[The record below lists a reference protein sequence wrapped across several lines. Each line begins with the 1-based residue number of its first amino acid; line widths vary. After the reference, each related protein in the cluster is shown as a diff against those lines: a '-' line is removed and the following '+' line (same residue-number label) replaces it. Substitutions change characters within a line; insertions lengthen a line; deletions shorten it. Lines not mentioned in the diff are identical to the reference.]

1 MKTKVFISHSSKD
14 KEVAGEVCQFLEAH
28 GVSCWI
34 APRNVTP
41 GKNYGAAIVDAIDE
55 CGVFVLILSGE
66 SNQSGQ
72 VVREVE
78 RAAAANAVIIPF
90 RIENIQPSRD
100 LEFYVS
106 SSHWLDAVGPSRDKH
121 LNELLS
127 AITSWHGREKHSPT
141 PTSSAAPGATA
152 AAPHLSRKIPM
163 IPLLIAGTVVI
174 LLAVIYFVGR
184 NSKPAVSVSPPVAA
198 TSPMSTPLITPM
210 STAAVTASVTP
221 AMSAST
227 TPAGAILPPVIQRVM
242 ASSELAPQMYQGES
256 RHYGPRL
263 AFDNDITTAW
273 IPNKSGPG
281 EWIEVR
287 FQHPT
292 MLSSISIYGG
302 YGVDMTRFNT
312 NNRVRQVRLTFSN
325 GFNRILRLQN
335 EPRLQRFD
343 LPAHPT
349 LEWIRFE
356 IVSVYPGSKYNSTA
370 ISEIKFNE
378 PE

>member
-14 KEVAGEVCQFLEAH
+14 REVAAEICQFLEAR

-78 RAAAANAVIIPF
+78 RAAAANAVLIPF

-106 SSHWLDAVGPSRDKH
+106 SSHWLDAVGPSREKH
-121 LNELLS
+121 LNDLLS
-127 AITSWHGREKHSPT
+127 AITSWHGREKDSSAITSPPLPT
-141 PTSSAAPGATA
+141 PSPVAR
-152 AAPHLSRKIPM
+152 HVSRKMPL
-163 IPLLIAGTVVI
+163 IPLLIAGAVLI
-174 LLAVIYFVGR
+174 FLAVIYFVVGR
-184 NSKPAVSVSPPVAA
+184 KPAVTVSPPLAVA
-198 TSPMSTPLITPM
+198 SPMATPSIPPRP
-210 STAAVTASVTP
+210 TAAATASVAP
-221 AMSAST
+221 AISDT
-227 TPAGAILPPVIQRVM
+227 TPPAAPILPPVVQRVM
-242 ASSELAPQMYQGES
+242 ASSELAPQMFQGQW

-273 IPNKSGPG
+273 IANKSGPG

-287 FQHPT
+287 FPHAT
-292 MLSSISIYGG
+292 MLTNVSVYGG
-302 YGVDMTRFNT
+302 YGVDMERFNT
-312 NNRVRQVRLTFSN
+312 NNRVHQLRLTFSN

-335 EPRLQRFD
+335 EPRFQKFD

-349 LEWIRFE
+349 VEWVRFE
-356 IVSVYPGSKYNSTA
+356 IASVYPGSKYDSTP